1 MISNAT
7 PVQYRRFSVTSRTK
21 GPSLYYVRTF
31 LEFFWTTHPSSIS
44 KNSTY
49 WMSAKLAIFLTHPW
63 QSLCWRN
70 IGMVPS
76 TTHTYVLYV
85 ALPNNKC
92 RYVNL
97 RLLLFCTCALS
108 PFLPKINEFCNKQ
121 QGPGSCAN
129 QFTRLQQIFS
139 PIFCPQ
145 KREKWFKM
153 GGNYFWIQ
161 NVCFHKPEL

>member
-21 GPSLYYVRTF
+21 GPSLYYISTF
-31 LEFFWTTHPSSIS
+31 LDFFWTTSIS

-108 PFLPKINEFCNKQ
+108 PFLPKINEFCNKT
-121 QGPGSCAN
+121 
-129 QFTRLQQIFS
+129 TRAWLL
-139 PIFCPQ
+139 
-145 KREKWFKM
+145 RESIYEIATNFLSDFLPPKEREM
-153 GGNYFWIQ
+153 IQ
-161 NVCFHKPEL
+161 NGRKLFLN